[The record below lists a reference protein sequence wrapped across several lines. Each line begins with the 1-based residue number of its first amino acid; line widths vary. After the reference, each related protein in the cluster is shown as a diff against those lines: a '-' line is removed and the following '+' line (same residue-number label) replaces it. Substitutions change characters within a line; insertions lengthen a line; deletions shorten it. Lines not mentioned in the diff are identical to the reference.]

1 MKIKKKFLDQIQLNM
16 FKFISRKYLN
26 YIIDLIEIQNKNN
39 SNEIINKYIKI
50 IQNNDKLLR
59 YFYNYLFK
67 YVFSVLL

>member
-1 MKIKKKFLDQIQLNM
+1 M